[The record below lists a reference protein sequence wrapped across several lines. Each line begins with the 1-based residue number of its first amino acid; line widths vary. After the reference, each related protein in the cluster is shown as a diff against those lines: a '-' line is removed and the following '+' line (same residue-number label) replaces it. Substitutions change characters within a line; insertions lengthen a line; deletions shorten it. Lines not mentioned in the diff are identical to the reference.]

1 MNPSRGDWFE
11 RALLHRAGEAEPAPA
26 RALLSVLTVVIPC
39 YDRQGFL
46 LRQCVYWHGSGASV
60 VIVDGSPQALA
71 VSVQKTIH
79 GLGDVTY
86 LHAAISMMDRLKLA
100 CAHIHTPYAILLGDD
115 EFLLHGGLCSAIGAL
130 ERDPSLVACIAQS
143 MAFYAPTFDR
153 PVTYGDGYPHRGYSV
168 RDVEVAQRLKIAM
181 ANYTAA
187 TCYAVLRTPIWKK
200 SWGQLENWSS
210 PYVGEIQQGLTT
222 YIWGMLDTVDEV
234 YWMRSS
240 ENRPVTSKDFN
251 RGLLF
256 REWWSSPR
264 FSSEQHRFLSILGSE
279 LEQATGMTGDAAIR
293 VVRESVEVYIRHL
306 RELDARAE
314 ESRTRGRAVIA
325 TARRAVVRVLKW
337 VLPHAIILR
346 IKSGLFATA
355 AATHAGNLRTLD
367 DLKNAEENLKFTAN
381 EQLFDEL
388 SAMEK
393 LINGF
398 YLSRKGR
405 AV

>member
-1 MNPSRGDWFE
+1 MNRPLLEDWFE
-11 RALLHRAGEAEPAPA
+11 RALQHGAGKAEV
-26 RALLSVLTVVIPC
+26 ALASLSLLTVVIPC
-39 YDRQGFL
+39 YGRQDFL
-46 LRQCVYWHGSGASV
+46 LRQCVYWHGSGVSV

-71 VSVQKTIH
+71 ESVQKTIH

-100 CAHIHTPYAILLGDD
+100 CDHICTPYAILLGDD

-130 ERDPSLVACIAQS
+130 ERDPSLAACIAQS
-143 MAFYAPTFDR
+143 MAFYAPTVDG

-168 RDVEVAQRLKIAM
+168 RDVEVAQRLKTAM

-187 TCYAVLRTPIWKK
+187 TCYAVLRTPVWKK

-210 PYVGEIQQGLTT
+210 PYVGEMQQGLTT

-251 RGLLF
+251 RGLSF

-264 FSSEQHRFLSILGSE
+264 FSTEQHRFLSILESE
-279 LEQATGMTGDAAIR
+279 LEHATGMTGDAAR
-293 VVRESVEVYIRHL
+293 KVVRESVEVYISHL
-306 RELDARAE
+306 RELDAGVE
-314 ESRTRGRAVIA
+314 ESLTRGRAAIA
-325 TARRAVVRVLKW
+325 IVRRAVVRVLKW
-337 VLPHAIILR
+337 MLPHAVIVR
-346 IKSGLFATA
+346 IKSGLFAAA
-355 AATHAGNLRTLD
+355 AATHAGNLGTLD
-367 DLKNAEENLKFTAN
+367 DLRNAKANLKFTAD
-381 EQLFDEL
+381 EQLFGEL
-388 SAMEK
+388 SAMER
-393 LINGF
+393 LINNF